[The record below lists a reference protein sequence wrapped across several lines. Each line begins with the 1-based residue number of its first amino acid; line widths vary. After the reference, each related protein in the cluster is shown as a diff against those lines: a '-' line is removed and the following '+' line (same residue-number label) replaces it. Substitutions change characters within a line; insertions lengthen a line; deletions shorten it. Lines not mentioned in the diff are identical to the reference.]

1 MSGKEIIIEKDNGGW
16 GGPLRIP
23 VDTNK
28 KVLSMTGG
36 GIHHIAKHIADLAG
50 VQAVDGF
57 KSGLCDDEILLA
69 VINCGGTLRCGVYPK
84 KGVFT
89 VNLNAIGP
97 SGPLAEFINEDIY
110 VSGVTPE
117 SIHVSSKEST
127 IIEGTQKSNK
137 NSNSNKKVDTTMNSN
152 VEDKKENWFISA
164 VEKMGTSLGKVI
176 SLAYE
181 AGKESVNTVIKSVLP
196 FMVFVS
202 VLVTIILSSG
212 IGNAIANALKPMA
225 SSLVGLIVISIICG
239 FPFLSPLLGPGAA
252 IAQVIGVL
260 LGSQIAVGAIP
271 PQYALPALFAINVQ
285 VGADFVPVG
294 LSMQEAEPDT
304 IKYGTPAFLL
314 SRQITGPIAVIIA
327 YLMSIG
333 MY

>member
-1 MSGKEIIIEKDNGGW
+1 MSVREIVIEKDNGGW
-16 GGPLRIP
+16 GGPLHIP

-36 GIHHIAKHIADLAG
+36 GIHPIARKIAELAG
-50 VQAVDGF
+50 TQVVDGF
-57 KSGLCDDEILLA
+57 KSGLRDDEILLV

-84 KGVFT
+84 KGIFT

-110 VSGVTPE
+110 VSGVTYE
-117 SIHVSSKEST
+117 SIHISSEGSDIKRTIQKVHGNGVSKEESNL
-127 IIEGTQKSNK
+127 EVNSHDDQKES
-137 NSNSNKKVDTTMNSN
+137 
-152 VEDKKENWFISA
+152 WFISA
-164 VEKMGTSLGKVI
+164 IEKIGTSLGKVI

-225 SSLVGLIVISIICG
+225 GSLIGLIVISIICG

-260 LGSQIAVGAIP
+260 LGSQIAIGAIP
-271 PQYALPALFAINVQ
+271 PKYALPALFAINVQ

-304 IKYGTPAFLL
+304 IKYGTPAFLI

>member
-1 MSGKEIIIEKDNGGW
+1 MNGKELIIEKDNGGW
-16 GGPLRIP
+16 GGPLCIP

-36 GIHHIAKHIADLAG
+36 GIHPIAKYIADLTG
-50 VQAVDGF
+50 TQAVDGF
-57 KSGLCDDEILLA
+57 KEGLSDDEILVA

-84 KGVFT
+84 KGIFT

-117 SIHVSSKEST
+117 SIHMSSGGST
-127 IIEGTQKSNK
+127 AKGTTQKSSK
-137 NSNSNKKVDTTMNSN
+137 NTNSK
-152 VEDKKENWFISA
+152 KKENQEVKSNNEVEKESWFISA

-225 SSLVGLIVISIICG
+225 GSLVGLIVISIICG

-260 LGSQIAVGAIP
+260 LGSQIATGAIP

-304 IKYGTPAFLL
+304 IKYGTPAFLI

-327 YLMSIG
+327 YFMSIG

>member
-1 MSGKEIIIEKDNGGW
+1 MSVKELIIEKDNGGW

-23 VDTNK
+23 VNTKK

-36 GIHHIAKHIADLAG
+36 GIHPIAREIARLAG
-50 VQAVDGF
+50 TKVVDGF
-57 KSGLCDDEILLA
+57 KSGLRDDEILLA

-84 KGVFT
+84 KRIFT
-89 VNLNAIGP
+89 INLNAIGP
-97 SGPLAEFINEDIY
+97 SGPLAEFIKEDIY
-110 VSGVTPE
+110 VSGVTSE
-117 SIHVSSKEST
+117 SIHISTEGSDVEIRAENSHENGAKEKKSDLKVNSDDDA
-127 IIEGTQKSNK
+127 QK
-137 NSNSNKKVDTTMNSN
+137 
-152 VEDKKENWFISA
+152 EAWFISA
-164 VEKMGTSLGKVI
+164 IEKIGTSLGKVI

-181 AGKESVNTVIKSVLP
+181 AGKESVNTVIKTVLP

-212 IGNAIANALKPMA
+212 IGNAIANVLKPMA
-225 SSLVGLIVISIICG
+225 SSLLGLIVISIICG

-260 LGSQIAVGAIP
+260 LGSQIAIGVIP
-271 PQYALPALFAINVQ
+271 PKYALPALFAINVQ

-304 IKYGTPAFLL
+304 IKYGTPAFLI
-314 SRQITGPIAVIIA
+314 SRQITGPIAVIAA